1 MNPSRLP
8 NTLRAILIAL
18 TAGVVLSFAAP
29 AQAAPA
35 VDGVIV
41 DASWQDR
48 RITVRAENGKI
59 AYFIVPKKISIAGS
73 KNVHEDA
80 LAFHSHL
87 RPRTKVSVAQGKQL
101 RKNVFAAADV
111 RRR

>member
-8 NTLRAILIAL
+8 NSLRAILIAM
-18 TAGVVLSFAAP
+18 TAGVVLCFAAP
-29 AQAAPA
+29 AQAAPN

-41 DASWQDR
+41 DASWSDR
-48 RITVRAENGKI
+48 RITVRAENGKV

-73 KNVHEDA
+73 DNVHEDA
-80 LAFHSHL
+80 LSFHEHL
-87 RPRTKVSVAQGKQL
+87 RPRTKVRVSKGQQL
-101 RKNVFAAADV
+101 RESVFKAADV